1 MYIKNVAIN
10 FMCGTMLMLSPC
22 FAFPFELGGAPEEG
36 ADAVAAP
43 IYTLNGTA
51 KASLLVGGDG
61 GVECEQD
68 LTFAMDNVNSGNV
81 RTTGSMHLFNND
93 EEYPWNAWFD
103 VNSIYVIK
111 SYGSLIQVT
120 FNHKLNKDSDE
131 VCLFSGQIADKA
143 WIVSKGYMTLLQDY
157 TFIGQMTGT
166 ATGYRSGRLVK
177 NTKYMESF
185 TQEFTDIV
193 VEDQGVWS
201 ASYAVNELA
210 KGKLSGAGEILIG
223 PQDDPV
229 DEVAQKV
236 SGSKNAK
243 TGIYSWTTTS
253 TSKADS
259 KVKFTIKHTATDL
272 VDDGKNSV
280 SAAAQTRKF

>member
-1 MYIKNVAIN
+1 MKNILTYFTIFVGIAAR
-10 FMCGTMLMLSPC
+10 C
-22 FAFPFELGGAPEEG
+22 FAITVELEGSPEGGAG
-36 ADAVAAP
+36 VADAP

-51 KASLLVGGDG
+51 RASLLVGGSG
-61 GVECEQD
+61 GVECEQN
-68 LTFAMDNVNSGNV
+68 LTFTMDNVNSGNV
-81 RTTGSMHLFNND
+81 RTIGSMHLFNSD
-93 EEYPWNAWFD
+93 EDAPWDAWFD
-103 VNSIYVIK
+103 ANSLYVIK

-131 VCLFSGQIADKA
+131 ACVISGKIADKA
-143 WIVSKGYMTLLQDY
+143 WITSKGYMNLLQDY
-157 TFIGQMTGT
+157 TFIGQMAGT
-166 ATGYRSGRLVK
+166 VTGYRSGRLIK
-177 NTKYMESF
+177 NSKYNENF

-201 ASYAVNELA
+201 ASYTFSELA
-210 KGKLSGAGEILIG
+210 KGKLRGTGTIEVG

-236 SGSKNAK
+236 SGTKNAK

-253 TSKADS
+253 NSKADS